1 MHQGSGAS
9 SFEASRACPR
19 TLTPLDLC
27 LMTYKSTSAMQ
38 RSVYTLLSSPP
49 LLALNRSHLR
59 PSFTNLQKITSFA
72 TPPPTHISKRTF
84 LAQSLPTKPATM
96 GKDTIKMLVLE
107 TDATHPETQQRRGGF
122 GQVFKQLFEQAGD
135 AHDPPLGVE
144 TDMHFVVEDGDNP
157 GHVPTIEEIPTDVR
171 AIIIS
176 GSMYD
181 AHGNDPW
188 ILKLMEL
195 LKQLWQTRPDM
206 RFSGVCFGHQI
217 LCRMLG
223 GTVEPTSTGRWEL
236 AHTPMKL
243 TDVGQY
249 LFRTKDDTIH
259 LHQMHQD
266 QVTTV
271 PSHKTTTLLSPD
283 DKVRVWAST
292 DHTAVQGIYLQDRLF
307 TSQGHLGFDA
317 KMVHRQ
323 IEMRQESG
331 GIQDDQHALEAKE
344 TADLIHDGVIV
355 AAAILRL
362 YHGEDRDLK

>member
-1 MHQGSGAS
+1 
-9 SFEASRACPR
+9 
-19 TLTPLDLC
+19 
-27 LMTYKSTSAMQ
+27 MTYKATSAMQ
-38 RSVYTLLSSPP
+38 RSLYTLLSTPP
-49 LLALNRSHLR
+49 LILSRSSLR
-59 PSFTNLQKITSFA
+59 PTCNRFKNTTPCHLQQPISQPFIRTYLSLRSREH
-72 TPPPTHISKRTF
+72 TPT
-84 LAQSLPTKPATM
+84 AMA
-96 GKDTIKMLVLE
+96 KDTIKMLVLE
-107 TDATHPETQQRRGGF
+107 TDATHPETQERRGGF
-122 GQVFKQLFEQAGD
+122 GHVFNDLFQQAGD

-144 TDMHFVVEDGDNP
+144 TDMHYVVEDGDNP
-157 GHVPTIEEIPTDVR
+157 GHVPTIDEIPSDVR

-181 AHGNDPW
+181 AHGNEPW
-188 ILKLMEL
+188 ILKLVDL
-195 LKQLWQTRPDM
+195 LQQLWQTRPAM

-223 GTVEPTSTGRWEL
+223 ATVEPTSSGRWEL

-243 TDVGQY
+243 TDVGKY
-249 LFRTKDDTIH
+249 LFRTHDDIIH

-271 PSHKTTTLLSPD
+271 PSHKTTSLLSPD
-283 DKVRVWAST
+283 DEVRVWAST
-292 DHTAVQGIYLQDRLF
+292 EHTAVQGIYLQDRLF
-307 TSQGHLGFDA
+307 TSQGHLGFDE

-331 GIQDDQHALEAKE
+331 GIKDDKHAMEAKE
-344 TADLIHDGVIV
+344 TASLIHDGVIV

>member
-1 MHQGSGAS
+1 
-9 SFEASRACPR
+9 
-19 TLTPLDLC
+19 
-27 LMTYKSTSAMQ
+27 
-38 RSVYTLLSSPP
+38 
-49 LLALNRSHLR
+49 
-59 PSFTNLQKITSFA
+59 
-72 TPPPTHISKRTF
+72 
-84 LAQSLPTKPATM
+84 M

-122 GQVFKQLFEQAGD
+122 GHVFKQLFEEAGD
-135 AHDPPLGVE
+135 RHDPPLGIE
-144 TDMHFVVEDGDNP
+144 TDMHFVVEEGDNP
-157 GHVPTIEEIPTDVR
+157 GHVPTIDEIPSDVR

-176 GSMYD
+176 GSMFD
-181 AHGNDPW
+181 AHGNNPW
-188 ILKLMEL
+188 ILKLMDL
-195 LKQLWQTRPDM
+195 LKQLWQTRPEM

-243 TDVGQY
+243 TSVGQF
-249 LFRTKDDTIH
+249 LFRTHDDTIH

-271 PSHKTTTLLSPD
+271 PSHKTTPLLSPD
-283 DKVRVWAST
+283 DEIRVWAST

-307 TSQGHLGFDA
+307 TSQGHLGFDE

-331 GIQDDQHALEAKE
+331 GIKDDQHALEAKE

>member
-1 MHQGSGAS
+1 M
-9 SFEASRACPR
+9 P
-19 TLTPLDLC
+19 
-27 LMTYKSTSAMQ
+27 
-38 RSVYTLLSSPP
+38 
-49 LLALNRSHLR
+49 
-59 PSFTNLQKITSFA
+59 
-72 TPPPTHISKRTF
+72 
-84 LAQSLPTKPATM
+84 
-96 GKDTIKMLVLE
+96 KDTIKMLVLE

-122 GQVFKQLFEQAGD
+122 GHVFNDLFQQAGA

-144 TDMHFVVEDGDNP
+144 TDMHYVVEDGDHP
-157 GHVPTIEEIPTDVR
+157 GHVPTIDEIPSDVR

-188 ILKLMEL
+188 ILKLIDL
-195 LKQLWQTRPDM
+195 LTQLWQTRPAM

-217 LCRMLG
+217 LCRTLG
-223 GTVEPTSTGRWEL
+223 ATVEPTSSGRWEL

-243 TDVGQY
+243 TDIGKF
-249 LFRTKDDTIH
+249 LFRTHDDTIH

-271 PSHKTTTLLSPD
+271 PSHKTTSLLSPD
-283 DKVRVWAST
+283 DEVRVWAST
-292 DHTAVQGIYLQDRLF
+292 EHTAVQGIYLQDRLF
-307 TSQGHLGFDA
+307 TSQGHLGFDE

-323 IEMRQESG
+323 IEMRQQSG
-331 GIQDDQHALEAKE
+331 GIKDDRHAMEAKE
-344 TADLIHDGVIV
+344 TASLIHDGVIV